1 MLPIDGVAMDLVVCL
16 DRSKSMGRYW
26 PIVIVRPSFLI
37 CACAMARA
45 CHVCICARTRT
56 VKSNVQWP
64 PPQETLNKG
73 VTKLTAR
80 DRLGTRTFAGQRRSQ
95 SVLELTEMSQ
105 EGQVPAPPPRNTH
118 THTHTDERTRHTDKR
133 K

>member
-1 MLPIDGVAMDLVVCL
+1 MRVLC
-16 DRSKSMGRYW
+16 
-26 PIVIVRPSFLI
+26 VRTHYRRRNIPP
-37 CACAMARA
+37 
-45 CHVCICARTRT
+45 
-56 VKSNVQWP
+56 SNVQWP

-80 DRLGTRTFAGQRRSQ
+80 DRLGIRTFAGQRHSQ

-105 EGQVPAPPPRNTH
+105 EGQVPAPPPTTH
-118 THTHTDERTRHTDKR
+118 GRRMTDKR